1 MKKLIFI
8 ASLIP
13 ILMFCIWGIKKI
25 WPGYTDDC
33 KVEEAIEDIIEHETG
48 IKTDLTPESDEAK
61 V

>member
-1 MKKLIFI
+1 
-8 ASLIP
+8 
-13 ILMFCIWGIKKI
+13 MFCIWGIKKI